1 MSMDIFL
8 NLTVRGLTTGAV
20 YALVGMGIVLILQTT
35 NVMNFA
41 QGDTGMFITY
51 LAFFMITTAKVP
63 YSLVLILAI
72 AAGAAVGLLV
82 ERFMMR
88 SVRSRSHLS
97 LIMLTLGLSLL
108 FQGLAAF
115 LFNTEPRLFPPLV
128 SGDPVKIGP
137 VILGRQDIV
146 VLLAAIITFGILYLF
161 LYRTKQGAAA
171 RSISQDEYAARV
183 LGIPTPSIYMLV
195 WAIGSAMAG
204 LAALLIVPRFS
215 LEPSFMGLIQVKAF
229 TAIVLGGMGSVF
241 GAAVGGLIIGVV
253 ENLVAYQF
261 PAIKDSFMLIVIVV
275 VLLVLPQGLF
285 GKRQQRRF

>member
-1 MSMDIFL
+1 MNIL
-8 NLTVRGLTTGAV
+8 ANLVLRGLATGAV
-20 YALVGMGIVLILQTT
+20 YALVGMGIVVILQTT

-41 QGDTGMFITY
+41 QGDTGMFVTY

-63 YSLVLILAI
+63 YSLVLVLTIV
-72 AAGAAVGLLV
+72 AGALIGLII

-97 LIMLTLGLSLL
+97 LIMLTLGLSLV

-128 SGDPVKIGP
+128 AGDSVKLGP
-137 VILGRQDIV
+137 VVLSRQDIV
-146 VLLAAIITFGILYLF
+146 VLLATIIVFGVLYLF
-161 LYRTKQGAAA
+161 LYRTKQGTAA

-183 LGIPTPSIYMLV
+183 LGIPTPSIYMMV
-195 WAIGSAMAG
+195 WAIGSALAG

-229 TAIVLGGMGSVF
+229 SAIVLGGMDSVF

-261 PAIKDSFMLIVIVV
+261 PAIKDSFMLIVVV
-275 VLLVLPQGLF
+275 IVLLVMPQGLF

>member
-1 MSMDIFL
+1 MNIFA
-8 NLTVRGLTTGAV
+8 NLALRGLATGAV

-41 QGDTGMFITY
+41 QGDTGMFVAY
-51 LAFFMITTAKVP
+51 LAFFMLSSAKVP
-63 YSLVLILAI
+63 YALVLVLAI
-72 AAGAAVGLLV
+72 AAGAVIGLVV

-97 LIMLTLGLSLL
+97 LIMLTLGLSLV

-128 SGDPVKIGP
+128 TGDPGKLGP
-137 VILGRQDIV
+137 IILSRQDIV
-146 VLLAAIITFGILYLF
+146 VLLAAIVVFGILYLL
-161 LYRTKQGAAA
+161 LYRTKQGTAA

-195 WAIGSAMAG
+195 WAVGSALAG
-204 LAALLIVPRFS
+204 LAALLIVPKFS
-215 LEPSFMGLIQVKAF
+215 LEPSFMSGIQVKAF
-229 TAIVLGGMGSVF
+229 TAIVLGGMNSVF

-253 ENLVAYQF
+253 ENIVAYQF
-261 PAIKDSFMLIVIVV
+261 PAIKDSFMLIVVV
-275 VLLVLPQGLF
+275 IVLLVMPQGLF
-285 GKRQQRRF
+285 GRRQQRRF

>member
-1 MSMDIFL
+1 MNIFA
-8 NLTVRGLTTGAV
+8 NLALRGLATGAV

-41 QGDTGMFITY
+41 QGDTGMFVAY
-51 LAFFMITTAKVP
+51 LAFFMLSSAKVP
-63 YSLVLILAI
+63 YALVLVLAI
-72 AAGAAVGLLV
+72 AAGAVIGLVV

-97 LIMLTLGLSLL
+97 LIMLTLGLSLV

-128 SGDPVKIGP
+128 TGDPVKLGP
-137 VILGRQDIV
+137 IILSRQDIV
-146 VLLAAIITFGILYLF
+146 VLLAAIVVFGILYLL
-161 LYRTKQGAAA
+161 LYRTKQGTAA

-195 WAIGSAMAG
+195 WAVGSALAG
-204 LAALLIVPRFS
+204 LAALLIVPKFS
-215 LEPSFMGLIQVKAF
+215 LEPSFMSGIQVKAF
-229 TAIVLGGMGSVF
+229 TAIVLGGMNSVF

-253 ENLVAYQF
+253 ENIVAYQF
-261 PAIKDSFMLIVIVV
+261 PAIKDSFMLIVVV
-275 VLLVLPQGLF
+275 IVLLVMPQGLF
-285 GKRQQRRF
+285 GRRQQRRF

>member
-1 MSMDIFL
+1 MNIFA
-8 NLTVRGLTTGAV
+8 NLALRGLATGAV

-41 QGDTGMFITY
+41 QGDTGMFVAY
-51 LAFFMITTAKVP
+51 LAFFMLSSAKVP
-63 YSLVLILAI
+63 YALVLVLAI
-72 AAGAAVGLLV
+72 AAGAVIGLVV

-97 LIMLTLGLSLL
+97 LIMLTLGLSLV

-128 SGDPVKIGP
+128 TGDPVKLGP
-137 VILGRQDIV
+137 IILSRQDIV
-146 VLLAAIITFGILYLF
+146 VLLAAIVVFGVLYLL
-161 LYRTKQGAAA
+161 LYRTKQGTAA

-195 WAIGSAMAG
+195 WAVGSALAG
-204 LAALLIVPRFS
+204 LAALLIVPKFS
-215 LEPSFMGLIQVKAF
+215 LEPSFMSGIQVKAF
-229 TAIVLGGMGSVF
+229 TAIVLGGMNSVF

-253 ENLVAYQF
+253 ENIVAYQF
-261 PAIKDSFMLIVIVV
+261 PAIKDSFMLIVVV
-275 VLLVLPQGLF
+275 IVLLVMPQGLF
-285 GKRQQRRF
+285 GRRQQRRF